1 MRTTL
6 LGLSG
11 FQRVVEQQRQREVEK
26 SRERETVCIGVRVC
40 VCVIVHP
47 ANKSTISNSN
57 TSTVQRGTHWL
68 ALVQGHDVLKATKDL
83 APNRV
88 FPCQSPAAAAANETN
103 KEDVRVAIVRTAI
116 VGHLERDRAIMGLQ
130 QGTVPSRNLLWRYM
144 MENCES
150 ALSSLPATLAM
161 FTLPVLWLRDPN
173 SALSSTPVPPYPFPI
188 GSPATERDRQ
198 TDRETDRE
206 TDRQTYVSVSLSVS
220 FVWYLKTRIC

>member
-103 KEDVRVAIVRTAI
+103 KEDVRVAIA
-116 VGHLERDRAIMGLQ
+116 
-130 QGTVPSRNLLWRYM
+130 
-144 MENCES
+144 
-150 ALSSLPATLAM
+150 AL
-161 FTLPVLWLRDPN
+161 R
-173 SALSSTPVPPYPFPI
+173 
-188 GSPATERDRQ
+188 
-198 TDRETDRE
+198 
-206 TDRQTYVSVSLSVS
+206 
-220 FVWYLKTRIC
+220 